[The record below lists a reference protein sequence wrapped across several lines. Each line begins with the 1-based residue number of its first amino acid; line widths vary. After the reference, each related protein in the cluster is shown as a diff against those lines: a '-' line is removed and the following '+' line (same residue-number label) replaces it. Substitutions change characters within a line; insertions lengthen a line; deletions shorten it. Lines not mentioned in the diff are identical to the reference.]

1 MNIQKKRSKI
11 SVINAAFFI
20 LVAVF
25 FAGCANDEMPL
36 PKPPTY
42 YRIDFAGKN
51 YQMFDSANYPYT
63 FMCPDYAHVV
73 PCAFVTAEPYWV
85 DIEFPKY
92 KATIN
97 ISYKKIPDR
106 DVLKYYINDCYTFVS
121 KHFDR
126 SSGVLEQEYSDPS
139 HGVYGLIYDIK
150 GVTVASPCQFYLTD
164 SNKHF
169 LRGSLYFDCPPNND
183 SLQPVI
189 DYIRK
194 DIDRLVET
202 LRWR

>member
-1 MNIQKKRSKI
+1 MKNK
-11 SVINAAFFI
+11 I
-20 LVAVF
+20 LVFRATLLILSAVL
-25 FAGCANDEMPL
+25 FANCKNDEMPL

-42 YRIDFAGKN
+42 YRIDFTEKN
-51 YQMFDSANYPYT
+51 YQTFDSANYPYT
-63 FMCPDYAHVV
+63 FACPSYAHVV
-73 PCAFVTAEPYWV
+73 PCAFAMAEPYWV

-97 ISYKKIPDR
+97 ISYKKIPQR

-126 SSGVLEQEYSDPS
+126 SSGVLEQEYSDAV
-139 HGVYGLIYDIK
+139 HAVYGLLYDIK
-150 GVTVASPCQFYLTD
+150 GATVASPCQFYLTD

-169 LRGSLYFDCPPNND
+169 LRGSLYFDCLPNND

-189 DYIRK
+189 DFIRK
-194 DIDRLVET
+194 DIDKLIET
-202 LRWR
+202 LRWRY